1 VKTYPYGFLVLPRIM
16 HQCPPTLL
24 GSPTHSLAILL
35 STQHTEM
42 EAGTQLQPRVK
53 TDNTWGRRLYN
64 GKNYLYFWSVL
75 YAVSFLVNAAAY
87 STRKFSS
94 FAGVQ
99 SGKW

>member
-1 VKTYPYGFLVLPRIM
+1 
-16 HQCPPTLL
+16 
-24 GSPTHSLAILL
+24 
-35 STQHTEM
+35 M

-99 SGKW
+99 SGKWLDGVVIKGTLLFCLSNTAWVVELVVLLLFDLDPF